1 VESPYTL
8 QFRVFGKHVTIV
20 EHNETVQQC
29 APPDVPR
36 TQVSTGVNAKILSRR
51 VNMRIA
57 ISGTHF
63 SGKSSLVQALSEA
76 LPQYTT
82 VEEPYHLLQEEG
94 YEFAELPSIEDFEL
108 QLERA
113 IENLDETLPNV
124 IFDRCPADILGYLLS
139 HADAEVFNLEEWLP
153 RVQTAIKKL
162 DLVVFLPIEEP
173 DRIVLPRSQDAAYRQ
188 RVDEKLREV
197 ILDDIFDFEVDV
209 LEVSGNPKTRVE
221 RVLAHIANE
230 SA

>member
-1 VESPYTL
+1 
-8 QFRVFGKHVTIV
+8 
-20 EHNETVQQC
+20 
-29 APPDVPR
+29 
-36 TQVSTGVNAKILSRR
+36 
-51 VNMRIA
+51 MRIA

-76 LPQYTT
+76 LPKYTT
-82 VEEPYHLLQEEG
+82 VDEPYHLLQEEG

-113 IENLDETLPNV
+113 IENLEETTPNV

-139 HADAEVFNLEEWLP
+139 HNDAEVFNLEEWLP

-173 DRIVLPRSQDAAYRQ
+173 DRIVLPVSQDAVYRK
-188 RVDEKLREV
+188 RVDDKLREV
-197 ILDDIFDFEVDV
+197 ILENIFDFEVDV
-209 LEVSGNPKTRVE
+209 LEVSGNLQTRVE
-221 RVLAHIANE
+221 RVLAHIPNRGV
-230 SA
+230 

>member
-1 VESPYTL
+1 
-8 QFRVFGKHVTIV
+8 
-20 EHNETVQQC
+20 
-29 APPDVPR
+29 
-36 TQVSTGVNAKILSRR
+36 
-51 VNMRIA
+51 MRIA

-108 QLERA
+108 QLERV

-139 HADAEVFNLEEWLP
+139 HTDAEAFNLGEWLP

-173 DRIVLPRSQDAAYRQ
+173 DRIVLPLSQDAAYRQ
-188 RVDEKLREV
+188 RVDDKLREV
-197 ILDDIFDFEVDV
+197 ILENIFDFEVDV
-209 LEVSGNPKTRVE
+209 LEVSGNTQTRVE
-221 RVLAHIANE
+221 RVLAYIANE
-230 SA
+230 GA

>member
-1 VESPYTL
+1 
-8 QFRVFGKHVTIV
+8 
-20 EHNETVQQC
+20 
-29 APPDVPR
+29 
-36 TQVSTGVNAKILSRR
+36 
-51 VNMRIA
+51 MRIA

-82 VEEPYHLLQEEG
+82 IEEPYHLLQEEG

-113 IENLDETLPNV
+113 IENLDETLPDV

-139 HADAEVFNLEEWLP
+139 HADAEAFNLEEWLP

-162 DLVVFLPIEEP
+162 DLIVFLSIEVP
-173 DRIVLPRSQDAAYRQ
+173 DRIVLPRSQDVAYRQ

-197 ILDDIFDFEVDV
+197 ILDNIFDFEVDV
-209 LEVSGNPKTRVE
+209 LEVSGNPQTRIE
-221 RVLAHIANE
+221 LVLAHIANE

>member
-1 VESPYTL
+1 
-8 QFRVFGKHVTIV
+8 
-20 EHNETVQQC
+20 
-29 APPDVPR
+29 
-36 TQVSTGVNAKILSRR
+36 
-51 VNMRIA
+51 MRIA

-76 LPQYTT
+76 LPKYTT
-82 VEEPYHLLQEEG
+82 VDEPYHLLQEEG

-113 IENLDETLPNV
+113 IENLEETTPNV

-139 HADAEVFNLEEWLP
+139 HNDAEVFNLEEWLP

-162 DLVVFLPIEEP
+162 ELVVVLPIEEP

-188 RVDEKLREV
+188 RVNDKLREI
-197 ILDDIFDFEVDV
+197 ILENIFDFEVDV
-209 LEVSGNPKTRVE
+209 LEVSGNLQTRVE
-221 RVLAHIANE
+221 RVLAHIPNRGV
-230 SA
+230 